1 MIKVVAVI
9 RRKPGLSREEF
20 LRFWQEEH
28 PALVLALP
36 GLRGY
41 RQNPAVE
48 HRKQWPWDGSA
59 ELWFDDVRA
68 VKAAFDSPEAGPLR
82 AHEEH
87 FIEALEW
94 FLASETEVLPP
105 SPAA

>member
-1 MIKVVAVI
+1 MIKVVALI

-28 PALVLALP
+28 PPLVLALP

-41 RQNPAVE
+41 RQNPAIE
-48 HRKQWPWDGSA
+48 HRKTWPWDGCA

-68 VKAAFDSPEAGPLR
+68 VKAAFESPEADPLR
-82 AHEEH
+82 EHEEA
-87 FIEALEW
+87 FIGELEW
-94 FLASETEVLPP
+94 FLASETDLLSP
-105 SPAA
+105 SSAA